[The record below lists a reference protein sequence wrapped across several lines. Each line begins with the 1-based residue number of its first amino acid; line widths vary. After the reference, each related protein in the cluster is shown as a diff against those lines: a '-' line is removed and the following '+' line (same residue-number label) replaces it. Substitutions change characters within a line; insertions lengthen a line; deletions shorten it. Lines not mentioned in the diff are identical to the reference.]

1 MRMKPVNFTSSGSV
15 IRGYFFPAVA
25 DSVIAT
31 VVFLQGF
38 PGVEGDELICERLA
52 QVGVHVLT
60 FNYRGTFQSQG
71 YFSFTN
77 VIDDVGTA
85 LRFIKGSD
93 ELRTYQVD
101 PEKVILGGWS
111 FGGAMVYAA
120 AVLNPEVRRIFS
132 ISGRDFGKEARKIA
146 NDAEYAVQVAQ
157 NLTSLLE
164 PNGPLKFQDDLI
176 SNLIENKDSFDYQ
189 KLAAQLTDR
198 DILLIGG
205 WDDDLSPIEEHT
217 LPFFRFLVK
226 NDVKSVRIEAVQ
238 DGHEFSNSKNE
249 IVQLIMNWLMKE

>member
-1 MRMKPVNFTSSGSV
+1 MTMKPVNFTSSGSI
-15 IRGYFFPAVA
+15 IRGYFFPTDL

-38 PGVEGDELICERLA
+38 PGVEGDELICESLT

-77 VIDDVGTA
+77 VIDDIGAA

-93 ELRTYQVD
+93 ELRTYQID

-111 FGGAMVYAA
+111 FGGAMVYAE

-146 NDAEYAVQVAQ
+146 SDGEYASQVAQ
-157 NLTSLLE
+157 NLESLRV
-164 PNGPLKFQDDLI
+164 PNGPLKFREDMI
-176 SNLIENKDSFDYQ
+176 PNLIENQDCFDYQ
-189 KLAAQLTDR
+189 KQASQLKDR

-217 LPFFRFLVK
+217 LPFYRSLVK
-226 NDVKSVRIEAVQ
+226 NDPGKVRIEAVQ

-249 IVQLIMNWLMKE
+249 IVQIILGWLMME